1 MMAEYGVKIALE
13 TAPAEAARWIA
24 GAREEV
30 ARFVERHRGAIAK
43 DRDGDPVFL
52 APSRWQLNRA
62 IEEWPALRFGATKE
76 RH

>member
-1 MMAEYGVKIALE
+1 
-13 TAPAEAARWIA
+13 
-24 GAREEV
+24 V
-30 ARFVERHRGAIAK
+30 ARFVERHRSAIAE